1 MAAPYRFQPDLQLF
15 VVLETGRRMVRP
27 NDGGHVLH
35 NVSEAEIR
43 GRQSA
48 NAEILW
54 LLGQPQLE
62 DYLSFVKDKVI
73 GGAGIDP
80 HSLADEWR
88 AANDVYYDLEQ
99 SEAGAADEAECLPL
113 DPALEPL
120 AAALKADPYFRATF
134 DTLPTEIRMVELDKL
149 IVSQKHIACL
159 FSEERARLLGATPE
173 PEALFRFCLPLD
185 RENPPVRI
193 QRLSSD
199 RYLFSSEST
208 DLRAHEPALLRR
220 DQLANIGSF
229 GPIAGVV
236 GLIVGFG
243 SNFLTAIRSDTR
255 MVLHNGYHRA
265 YSLRALGITHA
276 PCIVE
281 TVTRKDELRIAA
293 SETVSADPEFYF
305 AARRPPMLRDFFNPA
320 LVKRLAVRP
329 METAVEVEFK
339 MRSWTTTD
347 CSD

>member
-1 MAAPYRFQPDLQLF
+1 MDAWAASA
-15 VVLETGRRMVRP
+15 RRR
-27 NDGGHVLH
+27 DWGQVLH
-35 NVSEAEIR
+35 SISEAEIR
-43 GRQSA
+43 AKQSP

-62 DYLSFVKDKVI
+62 DYLSFVKQKVI
-73 GGAGIDP
+73 GGADIDP
-80 HSLADEWR
+80 AILADEWR
-88 AANDVYYDLEQ
+88 AANDIYYDLER
-99 SEAGAADEAECLPL
+99 SEAGVADEAECLPL
-113 DPALEPL
+113 DPALEL
-120 AAALKADPYFRATF
+120 LGEALKADPYFRATF
-134 DTLPTEIRMVELDKL
+134 DTLPTQIRMVELDKL
-149 IVSQKHIACL
+149 IVSQKHIACI
-159 FSEERARLLGATPE
+159 FSEERARMLGPAPE
-173 PEALFRFCLPLD
+173 PEALFRFCLPLE

-193 QRLSSD
+193 QRLASD

-208 DLRAHEPALLRR
+208 DLRAHEPMLLRR
-220 DQLANIGSF
+220 DQLANIASF
-229 GPIAGVV
+229 GPIAGVI

-243 SNFLTAIRSDTR
+243 SNFLTAIRSDKR

-281 TVTRKDELRIAA
+281 TVTRKDELRVAA

-320 LVKRLAVRP
+320 LAKRLAVRP

-347 CSD
+347 WSD